1 MKTLDRHTGVSQS
14 NIDVAIIYIYIYISI
29 CVDLPYLLMLFKG
42 ERERKRCVALS
53 LLDFLLVCNAET
65 NDTKKNGNNDLYNY
79 IKKKRKPR

>member
-42 ERERKRCVALS
+42 ERKKEMRCVEPA
-53 LLDFLLVCNAET
+53 
-65 NDTKKNGNNDLYNY
+65 
-79 IKKKRKPR
+79 